1 MKTIII
7 DTSHSLLAVGL
18 VEDGKII
25 HSRQEVVQKKQSEY
39 LLFYVDE
46 LMKEAQWKPKDL
58 DRLVITDGPG
68 SYTGMR
74 IGITFAKT
82 LALTHPTMEVFTVDT
97 LLSLMGKT
105 TGFAFIDARSKR
117 VFGAYGDEGA
127 IRDERVYQF
136 EELRDITCDMFG
148 DTSLFGE
155 VNRYGNVIEN
165 ILAVESSW
173 VPVEDSDLLVPRY
186 IK

>member
-18 VEDGKII
+18 SEGDTILVSK
-25 HSRQEVVQKKQSEY
+25 QEELSKKQSEY
-39 LLFYVDE
+39 LLPFIDE
-46 LMKEAQWKPKDL
+46 MMKEVNWKPRDL
-58 DRLVITDGPG
+58 ERLVITDGPG

-82 LALTHPTMEVFTVDT
+82 LHLSNPSMKVYTVDT
-97 LLSLMGKT
+97 LLSLVGLQS
-105 TGFAFIDARSKR
+105 GFSFIDARSKR
-117 VFGAYGDEGA
+117 VFGAYVSNGEVSE
-127 IRDERVYQF
+127 ERVYQF
-136 EELRDITCDMFG
+136 DELSDIKSDFFG

-165 ILAVESSW
+165 ILAVEKSW
-173 VPVEDSDLLVPRY
+173 NVVEDVDLLVPRY